1 LPRTSLGVFKAGAVY
16 TAANV
21 LAAGVPFLLLPVLTR
36 ALDPQQYGQVV
47 AFFMLVTVCSSAAG
61 LGLHSAVAVRWL
73 DQRSEPRRYTGSAVV
88 LAVASTAVTAAAA
101 AIAGSLMDLGIGPAW
116 CALAALVAGCT
127 TLQGM
132 RFAVWQCTERAMPAA
147 TLQVLAAT
155 LNIGLSL
162 LAVFVLDL
170 GGAGRILGAVSAG
183 VGIAVLSVYLLTR
196 ERALASPSR
205 TDVRGLLRFGL
216 PLVPHALG
224 GSLLASAD
232 RFAVSASLGAAALGV
247 YGSAYQLGMVINV
260 LGDAVIKAYSPTM
273 YRMLSRNCTRSRLR
287 VVALFYLCIPFW
299 LGGAVLL
306 WLLFEATGPLLL
318 GREYLDAIDL
328 SIWFLCGAAF
338 SAMYLNIAGLFFFTG
353 KTEWISLA
361 TVGSALLALAL
372 APWAVE
378 QFGVQG
384 GAFTY
389 LLVQLVLM
397 AAAWALSTRVY
408 PMPWRR
414 PVLAVRLLL
423 RPIVR
428 A

>member
-1 LPRTSLGVFKAGAVY
+1 MARPSFGFLKAGAVY

-73 DQRSEPRRYTGSAVV
+73 DSGSEPRRYTGSAIA

-101 AIAGSLMDLGIGPAW
+101 AIAGAILDLGLGPAW
-116 CALAALVAGCT
+116 CALAAVAAGTT

-132 RFAVWQCTERAMPAA
+132 RFAVWQCTERAVPAA
-147 TLQVLAAT
+147 TLQVVAAM

-170 GGAGRILGAVSAG
+170 GGAGRILGAVAAG
-183 VGIAVLSVYLLTR
+183 IGIAVLSVYLLAG
-196 ERALASPSR
+196 ERAAARPSR
-205 TDVRGLLRFGL
+205 ADIKSLLRFGL
-216 PLVPHALG
+216 PLMPHALG

-232 RFAVSASLGAAALGV
+232 RFAVSASLGAAALGI

-273 YRMLSRNCTRSRLR
+273 YRLLGRNSTRSRLR

-299 LGGAVLL
+299 LIAALLL
-306 WLLFEATGPLLL
+306 WLFFEATGSLLL
-318 GREYLDAIDL
+318 GREYLEAIDL

-353 KTEWISLA
+353 KTEWLSLA
-361 TVGSALLALAL
+361 TGSAALLALSL
-372 APWAVE
+372 APRAVE
-378 QFGVQG
+378 RFGVQG
-384 GAFTY
+384 GALTY
-389 LLVQLVLM
+389 LLVQLALL
-397 AAAWALSTRVY
+397 AAAWALSTQVY

-414 PVLAVRLLL
+414 PTLAVRLLL

-428 A
+428 M